1 MKNRDIYWRKYKKHC
16 TQDNDASVPFKA
28 GTLGPHTVLPVA
40 ISYPLAFSW
49 IPSMVWN
56 LFPFKGDFNLGKA
69 RSQRVS
75 NLGCRE
81 AESPGWFDV
90 LPKNSPGDVM
100 HEQAHC
106 LVEAANH
113 QLPIAAAFWIIRIVS
128 MEECSNLMQNLMQSC
143 CSTCSVI
150 LNVMATQHTCSLN
163 GRVYGPHWPVQGSH
177 HCSCMCIPVHSP
189 WLPGCTDV
197 VQTVVVILTRAGL
210 FPARPC
216 MCVYTYSTVYTVQFY
231 NISTVDCS

>member
-1 MKNRDIYWRKYKKHC
+1 MKNRDIYWRKYNKHC

-56 LFPFKGDFNLGKA
+56 LFPFKGDFSFGKGRSARTPNLGG
-69 RSQRVS
+69 S
-75 NLGCRE
+75 G
-81 AESPGWFDV
+81 AESPGWFHV
-90 LPKNSPGDVM
+90 LPKNFAQDTM
-100 HEQAHC
+100 REWARC
-106 LVEAANH
+106 RDEAAHH

-150 LNVMATQHTCSLN
+150 LDATATQYTCSLN
-163 GRVYGPHWPVQGSH
+163 GVYHPHRLIQ
-177 HCSCMCIPVHSP
+177 
-189 WLPGCTDV
+189 
-197 VQTVVVILTRAGL
+197 
-210 FPARPC
+210 
-216 MCVYTYSTVYTVQFY
+216 
-231 NISTVDCS
+231 